1 MKRLSDLTDYKGV
14 LPSASEIF
22 GVYQPLLGWKS
33 GRMQR
38 RIDTGV
44 RTRLGDS
51 VARLAGAVRPDY
63 AVSFAP
69 ADCAL
74 EVGSIGP
81 GQLSG
86 APSFGGVVATQITQ
100 DLPSKKD
107 YTPAVWKK
115 LAGAD
120 YLGELLTAK
129 VTPAA
134 VALYTELCS
143 KPALTREM
151 ERGSHGGEVE
161 VRALLE
167 RESRTAGL
175 VQSLAKNGRFSVLE
189 QMFYGQVD
197 NKIALWDLLGQV
209 DDPFA
214 TIDPKHDLNRVGL
227 SPLGVAHLFREYFF
241 ELDTFLGTPVGHVW
255 LAPGATVEL
264 IEIQT
269 RRVLTEQSFEQAT
282 ETSRKS
288 ENSATQQDDL
298 SDAVKDENRSDVK
311 LGVNVSSNQS
321 WGWGSA
327 AESASFGMDNTQSH
341 AREQTHKSMRQ
352 QSSKL
357 SEEIKQNFKTTF
369 KTSTETTD
377 TQSKRYLLTNAG
389 GELINYEMRRK
400 MRHLAVQVQDIGS
413 YLCWQTY
420 VDDPGAHLGVSRLV
434 HVGSPPD
441 TSRIPIPE
449 MVVPPKAFSQDVNI
463 TIPFIS
469 LDDASN
475 DDDFDN
481 GSETSL
487 GFLDST
493 NHIEANI
500 KQGPV
505 RCEQSGFIL
514 ASVAVDAQGA
524 DARMHVEATSISA
537 DPGTPGA
544 YTFTVH
550 LDHVNFGSQN
560 SLNAK
565 ATLNWEPVVDQT
577 AIDTENAKRLA
588 MFTAKEQELF
598 RQAFIDESRT
608 RIKIASDLQPRAA
621 EDLRGEERI
630 VVYRR
635 LIQDMLTPSAFV
647 PQPDAQTQH
656 VVAELIDSIFDVD
669 KMLYFVS
676 PEWWRPRLHHGHQET
691 GGFDSYT
698 DPVTGQPVAVPNS
711 IPAEDTFG
719 WGDGA
724 TREDNY
730 YVTEESKPARLGSSL
745 GWLLQLDG
753 DDMRNAFLNAPWVK
767 AVLPIRPGQER
778 VALNWLQHVEGTNGI
793 TDTDIYEGPE
803 PAWKGTKTVFEVLQI
818 LADGVAAKYQQGLT
832 TTDFPDPLD
841 DASTVRAT
849 PLDRVFETGFDPLQG
864 GFKAGVDGNFEVFD
878 QWIEILPTDQVV
890 AVEVS
895 YDPKTG
901 RQL

>member
-33 GRMQR
+33 GRMQS
-38 RIDTGV
+38 RIDSGV
-44 RTRLGDS
+44 RIRLGDS
-51 VARLAGAVRPDY
+51 VARLAGAIRSDY
-63 AVSFAP
+63 SVSFAP
-69 ADCAL
+69 ADCSVQVGAL
-74 EVGSIGP
+74 GLGV
-81 GQLSG
+81 LSG
-86 APSFGGVVATQITQ
+86 APSFAGLVATEIAQELPAKQ
-100 DLPSKKD
+100 DYRPE
-107 YTPAVWKK
+107 VWKK
-115 LAGAD
+115 LASAD
-120 YLGELLTAK
+120 YLAK
-129 VTPAA
+129 VLTEKVTLAA
-134 VALYTELCS
+134 VALYRELCG
-143 KPALTREM
+143 KPAISRDIQ
-151 ERGSHGGEVE
+151 RGHGGEVE
-161 VRALLE
+161 VRALLD

-189 QMFYGQVD
+189 QLFYGQQD
-197 NKIALWDLLGQV
+197 NKVALWDLLGQIE
-209 DDPFA
+209 DPFA
-214 TIDPKHDLNRVGL
+214 TIDPKHDLDRVGL
-227 SPLGVAHLFREYFF
+227 SPLGIAHLFREYFF

-282 ETSRKS
+282 ETTRKS
-288 ENSATQQDDL
+288 EDSTTQQDDL
-298 SDAVKDENRSDVK
+298 SDAVKDDNRSDVK

-341 AREQTHKSMRQ
+341 AREETHKSMRQ

-357 SEEIKQNFKTTF
+357 TEEIKQNFKTTF

-377 TQSKRYLLTNAG
+377 TQSKRYLLTNSG
-389 GELINYEMRRK
+389 TDLINYELRRK

-420 VDDPGAHLGVSRLV
+420 VDDPGAQLGVSRLV

-487 GFLDST
+487 GWFDST
-493 NHIEANI
+493 DHIESNI

-505 RCEQSGFIL
+505 RCEQSGFVL
-514 ASVAVDAQGA
+514 ASVAIDAQGA
-524 DARMHVEATSISA
+524 DAKMHVDGSSIA
-537 DPGTPGA
+537 VDPATPGA

-550 LDHVNFGSQN
+550 LDHINFGSQN

-565 ATLNWEPVVDQT
+565 ATLNWEPVVDQS

-598 RQAFIDESRT
+598 RQAFIEESRN
-608 RIKIASDLQPRAA
+608 RIKIASDLQPRSA

-698 DPVTGQPVAVPNS
+698 DPVTGLPVAVPNS

-724 TREDNY
+724 LRDDNY
-730 YVTEESKPARLGSSL
+730 YVTEESTPARMGSSL

-778 VALNWLQHVEGTNGI
+778 AALNWLQHVEGTNGI

-818 LADGVAAKYQQGLT
+818 LADTVAAKYQQGLA